1 MSDIRKFAEALSV
14 CTMPA
19 APWGSRCLYT
29 YEEWR
34 SAAEQALDGDDFS
47 EMEFMEAR
55 EQAYE
60 RFQEWQTMATSEREA
75 ERREFT
81 DFDDWCVV
89 HAPEAMMKRI
99 VA

>member
-19 APWGSRCLYT
+19 APWGTNGIYT

-34 SAAEQALDGDDFS
+34 SAAEQALEGDDFN

-55 EQAYE
+55 ELAYE
-60 RFQEWQTMATSEREA
+60 RFQEWQANANSVSDA
-75 ERREFT
+75 DRRENT
-81 DFDDWCVV
+81 DFDDWCATN
-89 HAPEAMMKRI
+89 APEAMMKRM
-99 VA
+99 A